1 MSTCSREL
9 TSHENFKLCAERVP
23 ADASDQLRIE
33 CEEDPRAVTVVE
45 WRPPWRE
52 DYGPDWI
59 RLPIARLRYVGSKRL
74 WTLYYHRHTG
84 RWERYP
90 LLGPATR
97 IDPLLE
103 ELEHDPI
110 CLFWR

>member
-1 MSTCSREL
+1 MLPSADVERVR
-9 TSHENFKLCAERVP
+9 KLCAQRVL
-23 ADASDQLRIE
+23 AGSSDQLRIE

-45 WRPPWRE
+45 WRAPWRE
-52 DYGPDWI
+52 DYRPDWM
-59 RLPIARLRYVGSKRL
+59 RLPIARLRYVSSTRL
-74 WTLYYHRHTG
+74 WTLYYHRHTR

-97 IDPLLE
+97 IDPLLD
-103 ELEHDPI
+103 ELEQDPI